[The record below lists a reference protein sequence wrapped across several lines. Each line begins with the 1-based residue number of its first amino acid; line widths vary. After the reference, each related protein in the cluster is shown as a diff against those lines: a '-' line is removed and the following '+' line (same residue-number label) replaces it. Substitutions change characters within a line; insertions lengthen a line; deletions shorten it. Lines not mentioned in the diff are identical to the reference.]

1 MAPIVP
7 SVQTT
12 VYSESGN
19 YSNQLL
25 RQGRGFAVYSPK
37 PQRNLAPEYR
47 KKGVSIGDVG
57 TITPQGTFDYFFNI
71 YLPADDPINAHI
83 PDSFVPLPP
92 YLVMDVIEEDFDP
105 GDYVSSPSIHEIND
119 GFSEPVPGGEFVF
132 SCRGPN
138 GAVLAL
144 PYGSHL
150 EKLQSI
156 AEMRRYARK
165 HAESWYKHVN
175 ETRGR
180 ALVNGSLYL
189 ITGCEKAESWGI
201 ATFHDVP
208 GPNEFQ
214 LSFAPTTDVDHG
226 HRYRWHAPYCRQKHA
241 DSPAVVGTPLNQTTF
256 IHAFAISLGETL
268 WGTLFGD
275 VEICQLADS
284 STFPEKSGRGFVPY
298 GSQGF
303 SFVWSFSEAVQ
314 PVEEN
319 STLERRQH
327 LKTLSYPMP
336 LRFHR

>member
-1 MAPIVP
+1 MAPI
-7 SVQTT
+7 SF
-12 VYSESGN
+12 SSDH
-19 YSNQLL
+19 SLL
-25 RQGRGFAVYSPK
+25 GEWELPIIYYVRGGGSRCNSPK

-47 KKGVSIGDVG
+47 RKGVSIGDVG

-83 PDSFVPLPP
+83 PDNFVPLPP
-92 YLVMDVIEEDFDP
+92 YLLWT
-105 GDYVSSPSIHEIND
+105 
-119 GFSEPVPGGEFVF
+119 PVPGGEFVF

-201 ATFHDVP
+201 ATF
-208 GPNEFQ
+208 
-214 LSFAPTTDVDHG
+214 
-226 HRYRWHAPYCRQKHA
+226 
-241 DSPAVVGTPLNQTTF
+241 
-256 IHAFAISLGETL
+256 
-268 WGTLFGD
+268 
-275 VEICQLADS
+275 
-284 STFPEKSGRGFVPY
+284 
-298 GSQGF
+298 
-303 SFVWSFSEAVQ
+303 
-314 PVEEN
+314 
-319 STLERRQH
+319 
-327 LKTLSYPMP
+327 
-336 LRFHR
+336 